1 MIRVLHFDYEPYT
14 ALGCV
19 QMLEHRLKKYHSVDY
34 MFLKTDIKS
43 FEGSRKRIEELL
55 PEKDVLLIHPG
66 VEEQKAVTEYP
77 SKFPH
82 LKIAFLVPMPDD
94 YHEKDGK
101 IEAFGWGNLDAIIDF
116 IL

>member
-55 PEKDVLLIHPG
+55 PEKDVLLIHSCP
-66 VEEQKAVTEYP
+66 VKDLFEHTQKHSLSLNPVFY
-77 SKFPH
+77 
-82 LKIAFLVPMPDD
+82 
-94 YHEKDGK
+94 
-101 IEAFGWGNLDAIIDF
+101 
-116 IL
+116 